1 MAMDATIRLAR
12 MDDLPALLAL
22 YALLDVGSEAALP
35 LAQAQAKFRELLSC
49 AHHEIHVAQSGPAVV
64 GTFAL
69 IFIGGLP
76 HHARDSCIVEDVVVA
91 AARQGQ
97 GLGRQMM
104 QFARQRSAERSCYK
118 LVLSSHV
125 ERLKAHRFYE
135 SLGFDRHGYSFLVA
149 PPAGSLQHAPG
160 SQ

>member
-1 MAMDATIRLAR
+1 MDATIRLAR
-12 MDDLPALLAL
+12 MDDLPALMEL
-22 YALLDVGSEAALP
+22 YKLLEVEPYTP
-35 LAQAQAKFRELLSC
+35 LTLERAQEKLLELLSST
-49 AHHEIHVAQSGPAVV
+49 HHMIYVAESGQAVV

-91 AARQGQ
+91 AEHQGA

-104 QFARQRSAERSCYK
+104 QFAKERSAERRCYK

-125 ERLKAHRFYE
+125 RRVAAHRFYE
-135 SLGFDRHGYSFLVA
+135 SLGFDRHGYSFLVVPEA
-149 PPAGSLQHAPG
+149 NSPLK
-160 SQ
+160 